1 MLAVL
6 IGKVKSFSKEIY
18 QNAMAKLDLHSLACS
33 CGHAG
38 CLTVHGYY
46 TRKVR
51 DQNGFFLVN
60 IMRVKCKECGRTH
73 ALLPE
78 ALVPYSQIPVDIQRD
93 ILLFK
98 IGSDEME
105 NLLLGDS
112 AISVNDIYRV
122 RAKYRAHWKERVI
135 TACASLRIE
144 IEELL
149 KRCYAEFKMQF
160 MQIRRGI
167 YLRGGTNHIT

>member
-93 ILLFK
+93 I
-98 IGSDEME
+98 E
-105 NLLLGDS
+105 
-112 AISVNDIYRV
+112 
-122 RAKYRAHWKERVI
+122 VI
-135 TACASLRIE
+135 TWPTKNGNNGL
-144 IEELL
+144 
-149 KRCYAEFKMQF
+149 
-160 MQIRRGI
+160 
-167 YLRGGTNHIT
+167 